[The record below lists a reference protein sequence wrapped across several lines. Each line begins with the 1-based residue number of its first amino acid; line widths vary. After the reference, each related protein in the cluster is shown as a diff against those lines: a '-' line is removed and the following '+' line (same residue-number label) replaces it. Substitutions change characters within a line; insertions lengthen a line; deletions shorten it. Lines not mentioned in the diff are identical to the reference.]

1 MNAADAPLPPIGVPT
16 SPPTPAP
23 IYLDNGGTT
32 ALDPEVHAG
41 LCARLALPLGNP
53 NAAHAAGRAARA
65 LLETARSDLATLLG
79 GKAEEVVFTSGG
91 TESITLALLGC
102 TPVRAGR
109 VAHSAVEHSAT
120 RTAAEGLAA
129 QGMVVD
135 VVPVTP
141 TGRVTPEALAATLR
155 PDTRIVSLM
164 LAQNEIGTISDLA
177 SLIPVVRRLSP
188 RARIVVDAVQGF
200 TKVPVRLAAL
210 GADCVAITAH
220 KLHGPV
226 GIGALWTRVPLTPLF
241 KGGGQERGL
250 RGGTQ
255 PAVLA
260 WAFAEAARRA
270 FADVDASARMA
281 ALRNRLI
288 EEVRCHLPDATLTGE
303 PPGPTRLPNN
313 AHFCIP
319 GLPSEPL
326 INALAAAGV
335 AASAGAA
342 CSTGKARISPTLQAL
357 GRRAEDGAF
366 VRLTVG
372 RFTTEACV
380 VEGAARLAACVE
392 PLRRAY
398 AGR

>member
-1 MNAADAPLPPIGVPT
+1 VSLPAANPNAVPAPPP
-16 SPPTPAP
+16 SSP

-32 ALDPEVHAG
+32 ALDPAVHEG
-41 LCARLALPLGNP
+41 LYARLALPLGNP
-53 NAAHAAGRAARA
+53 NAAHGAGRAAREM
-65 LLETARSDLATLLG
+65 LEAARSDLAALFG
-79 GKAEEVVFTSGG
+79 GKPEEVVFTSGG
-91 TESITLALLGC
+91 TESITLALHGC
-102 TPVRAGR
+102 TPVRTGR
-109 VAHSAVEHSAT
+109 VAISAVEHSAT
-120 RTAAEGLAA
+120 RTAALALAA
-129 QGMVVD
+129 QGMTVD
-135 VVPVTP
+135 IVPVTP
-141 TGRVTPEALAATLR
+141 TGRVTEDALAGALH

-177 SLIPVVRRLSP
+177 TLIPVVRRLAP
-188 RARIVVDAVQGF
+188 RARVVVDAVQGF

-220 KLHGPV
+220 KMHGPL
-226 GIGALWTRVPLTPLF
+226 GIGALWTRVPLNPLF
-241 KGGGQERGL
+241 KGGGQERGQ

-260 WAFAEAARRA
+260 WGLTEAARRA
-270 FADVDASARMA
+270 FDDVGASARMA
-281 ALRNRLI
+281 ALRDRLVAEI
-288 EEVRCHLPDATLTGE
+288 GHHLPDASLTGE

-357 GRRAEDGAF
+357 GRRAEEGAF

>member
-1 MNAADAPLPPIGVPT
+1 VNAADASALPVGVSPPPPPT
-16 SPPTPAP
+16 SP

-53 NAAHAAGRAARA
+53 NAAHEAGRAAREM
-65 LLETARSDLATLLG
+65 LETARGDLAVLLG
-79 GKAEEVVFTSGG
+79 GKPEEIVFTSGG

-102 TPVRAGR
+102 TPVRTGR
-109 VAHSAVEHSAT
+109 VAVSAVEHSAT
-120 RTAAEGLAA
+120 RTAALALTE
-129 QGMVVD
+129 QGMALD

-141 TGRVTPEALAATLR
+141 TGLVTPEALTATLR

-177 SLIPVVRRLSP
+177 SLIPLVRRLAP
-188 RARIVVDAVQGF
+188 KARIVVDAVQGF

-220 KLHGPV
+220 KLHGPI
-226 GIGALWTRVPLTPLF
+226 GIGALWTRLPLTPLF
-241 KGGGQERGL
+241 KGGGQERGQ

-260 WAFAEAARRA
+260 WALVEAARRA
-270 FADVDASARMA
+270 VADVGASRRMA
-281 ALRNRLI
+281 ALRDRLV
-288 EEVRCHLPDATLTGE
+288 EEVGHHLPGVTLTGE

-357 GRRAEDGAF
+357 GRRAEEGAF